1 MIQQLSPALQ
11 IDYPDSDG
19 QPMAD
24 NTLQFQWIVTLK
36 ENLEL
41 QFSDRADVFV
51 AGDLLWYPVE
61 GSNQIRR
68 APDVLVALGRPKG
81 KRGSYRQWQEDNIT
95 PQVVFE
101 VLSPG
106 NTLAEMALKWQFYD
120 RYGVEEYYLY
130 DPDKNDLTG
139 WQRQENKLTVISDVD
154 HWQSPLLGIR
164 WQLTSETWQIFRA
177 TGEPFF
183 TFLELDQRYQ
193 LEKRRAEQESL
204 RAEQESLRAEQE
216 SLRAEQESLRAEQ
229 EKSRADNEK
238 VRADNAEAE
247 LNRLR
252 ELLSAQRINLD
263 ENS

>member
-1 MIQQLSPALQ
+1 M
-11 IDYPDSDG
+11 
-19 QPMAD
+19 
-24 NTLQFQWIVTLK
+24 
-36 ENLEL
+36 
-41 QFSDRADVFV
+41 
-51 AGDLLWYPVE
+51 
-61 GSNQIRR
+61 
-68 APDVLVALGRPKG
+68 
-81 KRGSYRQWQEDNIT
+81 
-95 PQVVFE
+95 
-101 VLSPG
+101 
-106 NTLAEMALKWQFYD
+106 
-120 RYGVEEYYLY
+120 
-130 DPDKNDLTG
+130 TG

>member
-1 MIQQLSPALQ
+1 MKGRTQFAPTDTISNICVGAQGLRPRIIAIMIQQLSPPLQ

-51 AGDLLWYPVE
+51 AGDLLWYPIQ
-61 GSNQIRR
+61 GNNQIRR

-81 KRGSYRQWQEDNIT
+81 KRGSYRQWQENNIA

-106 NTLAEMALKWQFYD
+106 NTLAEMALKWQFYEH
-120 RYGVEEYYLY
+120 YGVKEYYLY

-139 WQRQENKLTVISDVD
+139 WQRQANKLTVIPDID
-154 HWQSPLLGIR
+154 QWQSPLLGIR
-164 WQLTSETWQIFRA
+164 WQLTPETWQIFRT

-193 LEKRRAEQESL
+193 LEKRRAD
-204 RAEQESLRAEQE
+204 
-216 SLRAEQESLRAEQ
+216 Q
-229 EKSRADNEK
+229 EKE
-238 VRADNAEAE
+238 RADNAEAE

-252 ELLSAQRINLD
+252 ELLAEKKINLN
-263 ENS
+263 E